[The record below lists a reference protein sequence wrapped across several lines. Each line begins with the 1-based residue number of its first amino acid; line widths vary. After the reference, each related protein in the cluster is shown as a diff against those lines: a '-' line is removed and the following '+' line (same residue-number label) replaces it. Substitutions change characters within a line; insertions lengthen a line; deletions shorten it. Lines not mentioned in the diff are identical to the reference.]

1 MKQFDEILRQQ
12 IKDAF
17 SRYDASGLAD
27 KGWNAFLE
35 KRKRR
40 GIAGLIP
47 MWAKAASVAVLI
59 TSGSLLTYRL
69 LHTSTNTGSGMLEY
83 ASVVKESPFQPHPAE
98 KIDIQVLNTPEV
110 NKRDTIIS
118 PLQAVNRTEFRTV
131 DSFIEI
137 PSGVTQDSTQRIEVS
152 PIAETAGEPEKVSE
166 TKPEVILSEQD
177 QEPWKEKHDKRTF
190 LLAGMS
196 GMMARGEDISTGV
209 PGFSFGFYGEH
220 KISRRWSIRPGIVLA
235 MQNIPMGTS
244 VAEKSMS
251 YSAPALNSASGN
263 IESFEGNLH
272 LLAMELPVNI
282 VYTIRERGEYCL
294 YVSAGASTMV
304 YLSQNISGSFN
315 NLYTLK
321 TDNATN
327 VGSDFERYSSFRI
340 ERREVPF
347 SHTDFLGLVNF
358 SAGYSTP
365 FVNNSSLLIEPCIQL
380 PVNTLTS
387 LNLRIRYGGI
397 SMKIRF
403 GQINPLAQ

>member
-17 SRYDASGLAD
+17 SRYDASDLAD
-27 KGWNAFLE
+27 TGWNAFLE

-40 GIAGLIP
+40 GIAGLIL
-47 MWAKAASVAVLI
+47 WAKAASVAVLI
-59 TSGSLLTYRL
+59 TTGSLLTYWL
-69 LHTSTNTGSGMLEY
+69 LDTPTNTDAGRREY
-83 ASVVKESPFQPHPAE
+83 GSVVKESPFLPHHAE
-98 KIDIQVLNTPEV
+98 KTDIQALNTQKI
-110 NKRDTIIS
+110 NKGDTIMT
-118 PLQAVNRTEFRTV
+118 PLHAVNRTEYRTA
-131 DSFIEI
+131 DSFSIV
-137 PSGVTQDSTQRIEVS
+137 PPGVTHDSTQRIEVS
-152 PIAETAGEPEKVSE
+152 PMSE
-166 TKPEVILSEQD
+166 TSGELEEFMEANTEVIMAEQD
-177 QEPWKEKHDKRTF
+177 QEPWKEKREKRTF

-196 GMMARGEDISTGV
+196 GMMARAEDISTGV
-209 PGFSFGFYGEH
+209 PGFSLGLYGEH
-220 KISRRWSIRPGIVLA
+220 KISRRWAIRPGIVLA
-235 MQNIPMGTS
+235 MQNITMGTS
-244 VAEKSMS
+244 AAEKSMN
-251 YSAPALNSASGN
+251 YSAPALNSATGK

-282 VYTIRERGEYCL
+282 VYTIRERGENCL

-304 YLSQNISGSFN
+304 YLSQNVSGSFN
-315 NLYTLK
+315 NLYTLN

-327 VGSDFERYSSFRI
+327 VGSDFEKYSSFRI
-340 ERREVPF
+340 ESREVPF
-347 SHTDFLGLVNF
+347 SHADFLGLVNF

-403 GQINPLAQ
+403 GQTNPLAQ